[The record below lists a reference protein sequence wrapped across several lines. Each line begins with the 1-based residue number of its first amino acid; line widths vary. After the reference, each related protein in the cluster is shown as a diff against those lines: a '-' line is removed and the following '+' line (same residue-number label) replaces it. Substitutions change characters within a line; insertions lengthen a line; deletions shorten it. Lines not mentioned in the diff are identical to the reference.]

1 MVEPLSAED
10 ADARRAVIR
19 RAVSVGVA
27 PSLYGFSLGALGVTS
42 GLSILQTCLTSLVL
56 FSGGSQFA
64 LIGVLGGGGNAAS
77 AITTSSLLGIR
88 NGLYGLQMNQ
98 ILRPRGVRRI
108 LAAQITIDE
117 STAVAITQDTPALQR
132 IGFWVTGGVIFVVWN
147 TTTLIGALAGN
158 ALGDPK
164 KLGLDA
170 AASGAFIALL
180 WPRLTG
186 REPVA
191 VAVAAALLTAVLVPA
206 VPVGLPVVAAGLVAI
221 VVGFGRKRRST

>member
-1 MVEPLSAED
+1 MNESPA

-64 LIGVLGGGGNAAS
+64 LIGVLGGGGSAVS

-88 NGLYGLQMNQ
+88 NGLYGLQMNR
-98 ILRPRGVRRI
+98 ILRPRGVRRL
-108 LAAQITIDE
+108 LAAQLTIDE
-117 STAVAITQDTPALQR
+117 STAVSITQETPELQR
-132 IGFWVTGGVIFVVWN
+132 IGFWVTGCVIFVVWN
-147 TTTLIGALAGN
+147 ATTLIGALAGN

-164 KLGLDA
+164 KFGLDA

-180 WPRLTG
+180 WPRLSA
-186 REPVA
+186 REPIA
-191 VAVAAALLTAVLVPA
+191 VAVAAAMLTATLVPA
-206 VPVGLPVVAAGLVAI
+206 VPVGLPVVAAGLVAFA
-221 VVGFGRKRRST
+221 VGLGRKRRSS